1 MYIDLAMQELWSA
14 ASYEPHLLSL
24 PFAFAPVAMFVVIAY
39 ALVMRGEPVLR
50 AWMLLHFFCLM
61 PYSLTMALNPSVVSP
76 AAMEVMFRVSAAF
89 IPMAAAAGAG
99 FQFHIIGKS
108 AQARWYVWGCV
119 ALCVVWIIAGSMT
132 GAIAN
137 GIQRLPVGLWYA
149 KAGPYGWLALVM
161 CAVCSLPGYYFLI
174 QTTLRAKSGP
184 FRTQLRFVLAANF
197 VTYFGLSDAG
207 LAYGVGVFPLG
218 WLLLTI
224 GSVLVARAL
233 VVEDLLRV
241 RAIDTTAPRLVMHF
255 TLALLLGWVVL
266 GLLGDWAPWW
276 LVTICL
282 AVVFASVRTAIAV
295 IGLINR
301 GTRGEQS
308 TLDRLLNQLVTRAR
322 PLESESAV
330 AALAIDVIELGIG
343 TRVDVLVAAA
353 DDYGWATA
361 TGTKLADDQAPD
373 PLLGAWLAEHR
384 SALFA
389 DDLSSVPDDLH
400 DLLRQLFERRGARA
414 LVPVASH
421 DELLAIVLL
430 PAVSKRVLGR
440 ELVFLERASNGL
452 GEALVH
458 ARMAQRAAARAKIA
472 REVELAATVQA
483 QLLPG
488 KGPHIHG
495 DITVVGSWLPA
506 ARCAG
511 DFWCLYPLAEDRVL
525 IAIGDVTGHGVASA
539 MVTAAASA
547 AVDVCVRRFGAAVDL
562 VDVITALDAAVRRV
576 GGGQLN
582 MTCFAAILDPNHGEV
597 RFVSCG
603 STAPYLVRLGDDVEL
618 QALVGRG
625 NPLGGSGVI
634 APKVLQ
640 KPLRAGDLVV
650 WYTDGVIEAQDPA
663 GEPFGDRRLQRMLR
677 KLERAN
683 MTPGGVH
690 DLIHAGVAAHRAGR
704 QRGDDETLVIAQWR
718 AA

>member
-50 AWMLLHFFCLM
+50 AWMLLHFFSLM
-61 PYSLTMALNPSVVSP
+61 PYSLTMALNPSVVNPS
-76 AAMEVMFRVSAAF
+76 AIEVMFRISGAF
-89 IPMAAAAGAG
+89 VPMASAAGAG

-108 AQARWYVWGCV
+108 AQARWFVWSCV
-119 ALCVVWIIAGSMT
+119 ALCVVWIVLGST
-132 GAIAN
+132 TNAIAD
-137 GIQRLPVGLWYA
+137 GIQRLPVGIWYA

-161 CAVCSLPGYYFLI
+161 CALASLPGYFFLI
-174 QTTLRAKSGP
+174 RATLRAKPGP

-207 LAYGVGVFPLG
+207 LAYGIGVFPLG
-218 WLLLTI
+218 WALLTI

-255 TLALLLGWVVL
+255 ALALILGWIVL
-266 GLLGDWAPWW
+266 GLIGNWVPWW
-276 LVTICL
+276 IVTICL
-282 AVVFASVRTAIAV
+282 AMCFASVRTAIAI

-301 GTRGEQS
+301 GTRGQQS

-330 AALAIDVIELGIG
+330 AALAIDVIELGLG

-400 DLLRQLFERRGARA
+400 ELLRELFERRGARA

-430 PAVSKRVLGR
+430 PTVSRRVLGR

-458 ARMAQRAAARAKIA
+458 ARMAQRAATRAKMA

-495 DITVVGSWLPA
+495 EITVVGSWLPA

-511 DFWCLYPLAEDRVL
+511 DFWCVYPLAEERVL
-525 IAIGDVTGHGVASA
+525 IAVGDVTGHGVASA

-547 AVDVCVRRFGAAVDL
+547 AVDVCVRRFGAALDL
-562 VDVITALDAAVRRV
+562 VDVITAIDAAVRRV

-582 MTCFAAILDPNHGEV
+582 MTCFAAILDPKHGEV

-603 STAPYLVRLGDDVEL
+603 STTPYVVRPGGDVEL

-625 NPLGGSGVI
+625 NPLGGSGAV
-634 APKVLQ
+634 APKVLH

-677 KLERAN
+677 RLERAN